1 MCTNK
6 KVTEN
11 VEVYPTMLSFEEC
24 AKMSVKD
31 LMEQKIAIETAMRM
45 LKETTTVKNK
55 YYLIGAIRSL
65 NNGVGKGYRSEDYY
79 ANARYYTCYA
89 SDGLTDYE
97 IKGVKNIRL
106 INHDDKDYVECC
118 AKITAPSGRLLPS
131 AVYVNGVKYVITF
144 IKSSHYE
151 EQIDY

>member
-1 MCTNK
+1 MCNK
-6 KVTEN
+6 MTEN

-65 NNGVGKGYRSEDYY
+65 NNGVGKGFVEADYY
-79 ANARYYTCYA
+79 APNRYYV
-89 SDGLTDYE
+89 SGNTDYP
-97 IKGVKNIRL
+97 IKGAKNIRL
-106 INHDDKDYVECC
+106 IDHDDKEYVECC
-118 AKITAPSGRLLPS
+118 VKITAPSGRLLPGKLYIDG
-131 AVYVNGVKYVITF
+131 VCYVLTF
-144 IKSSHYE
+144 TKSEHY
-151 EQIDY
+151 QVGIDY